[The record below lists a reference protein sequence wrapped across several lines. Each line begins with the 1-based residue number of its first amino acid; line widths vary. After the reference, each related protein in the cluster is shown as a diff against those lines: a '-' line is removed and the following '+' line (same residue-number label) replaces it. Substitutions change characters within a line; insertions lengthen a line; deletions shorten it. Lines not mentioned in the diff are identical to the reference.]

1 LDASSEQSNSIRKI
15 PKWIEVPEGFCQNS
29 QNPGRSMEMLITT
42 ARAEKGIQV
51 YRRTIDPA
59 SDVKALHD
67 ADDA

>member
-1 LDASSEQSNSIRKI
+1 
-15 PKWIEVPEGFCQNS
+15 
-29 QNPGRSMEMLITT
+29 MEMLITT